1 MDDQGVVTIPHI
13 MTINRQSVSFVHS
26 IESVLKIILLK
37 LMQKSTKL
45 LKLIVDSSGRRLI
58 LKDNSLRLMLGV
70 SYVLA
75 IKFVEILKI

>member
-13 MTINRQSVSFVHS
+13 MIINRQRVSFAHS

-58 LKDNSLRLMLGV
+58 LKDNSHRLMLRV
-70 SYVLA
+70 SFVLE